1 MTENRKE
8 KAMDLV
14 KAYIL
19 KNNISPTDEQINKIN
34 KAVKNFNK
42 RLEYKEYP
50 MPDDFNLNNLKLDIE
65 DIFEEKSK
73 TRQVKK

>member
-34 KAVKNFNK
+34 KAVKNFNI

-50 MPDDFNLNNLKLDIE
+50 MPDNLNLNSLKLDIE